1 MLIATLAKESLP
13 EFTSLTLELWP
24 ECSYGEEYRNAERLL
39 RSPNDAVFL
48 ARAPDGACIA
58 FIQLSLRHDYVE
70 GTDSSPV
77 GYVEGIYVQ
86 PNYRR
91 VGVAR
96 RLVQA
101 GEAWC
106 REHGCAEIAS
116 DAEIDNAGSQAF
128 HEGIG
133 FEEVNR
139 VVCYRKRLAGKAG

>member
-1 MLIATLAKESLP
+1 MTIAITTLAEETLP
-13 EFTSLTLELWP
+13 ALARLALELWP
-24 ECSYGEEYRNAERLL
+24 ECRYEEEYRNAERLL
-39 RSPNDAVFL
+39 RSPHDAVFL

-86 PNYRR
+86 PGHRR
-91 VGVAR
+91 TGIAR

-106 REHGCAEIAS
+106 REHGCAEMAS
-116 DAEIDNAGSQAF
+116 DAEIDNLGSQAF

-139 VVCYRKRLAGKAG
+139 VVCYRKRIA